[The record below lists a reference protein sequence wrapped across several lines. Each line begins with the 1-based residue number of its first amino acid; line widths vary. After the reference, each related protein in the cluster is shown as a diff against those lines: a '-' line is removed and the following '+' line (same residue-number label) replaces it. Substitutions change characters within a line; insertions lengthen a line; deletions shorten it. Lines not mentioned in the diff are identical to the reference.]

1 MTSAV
6 PNNTKIRLSEWNEL
20 QNRAN
25 DQPRFILVKTLKVQ
39 ESGNTRLNLERI
51 ALDTKAA
58 SEDRMQALC
67 DLGAIATKE
76 SVPMLLDILET
87 DLDQRRGFW
96 ACAIPVIESLN
107 DRRAIPLLSRIAN
120 LREEHLAGMDH
131 MAIEALAKIGDERE
145 VSLLNSKAYIVPVRH
160 SVIKGLSRIGSIQSA
175 DILISALQ
183 EEDEPETIKTAEAGL
198 LKINR
203 AAIPALRKALQET
216 PEGWNKS
223 YRSRIKKIIT
233 KIQQ

>member
-1 MTSAV
+1 
-6 PNNTKIRLSEWNEL
+6 
-20 QNRAN
+20 
-25 DQPRFILVKTLKVQ
+25 
-39 ESGNTRLNLERI
+39 
-51 ALDTKAA
+51 
-58 SEDRMQALC
+58 
-67 DLGAIATKE
+67 
-76 SVPMLLDILET
+76 
-87 DLDQRRGFW
+87 
-96 ACAIPVIESLN
+96 
-107 DRRAIPLLSRIAN
+107 
-120 LREEHLAGMDH
+120 

-160 SVIKGLSRIGSIQSA
+160 SVIKGLSRIGSVQSA